1 MYEKSFRKNIN
12 LESLVTRV
20 PHILLTNWF
29 QRMFVSPAQGDY
41 LERLLSSYGSTTSF
55 DWLHVC
61 VSVIPTLCLIFGMYL
76 LIFSAIKLAEF
87 KSQKLTNEQLA
98 AKKLEL
104 TISNLTKMLYF
115 IVVLFI
121 FEIINKVN
129 WDRQLYLFG
138 EFFVSNAAVSTQ
150 VCILLFFSFFGV
162 LLLKIYVQREKVEA
176 IDLPAVLFFLLF
188 FLLIITYSNNFIIL
202 LIAIEG
208 VTLCTCVALAL
219 TLEVSI
225 NWKTFFFSL
234 QQPLTKILNSNKKA
248 LNHTLPEQ
256 EKKSDV
262 LLPVETK
269 KQANV
274 NFFLKTVNPV
284 SQSAISASLFYF
296 LLNVV
301 ITISF
306 GLVLFLL
313 ISSYNTLG
321 FLELF
326 SLLLDSNSEKMTLEL
341 KVILVLLIVLF
352 CFKLGIVPF
361 HFWLPSVFS
370 GANYVIL
377 YFLAIPVKLT
387 FLFLMY
393 KLFYGLF
400 FPYFYFWG
408 PIFLVLGMLSII
420 VGSIGLFT
428 QKDLKKFFA
437 YSTINHFGY
446 IFLAFGCGN
455 FIGQQAFFIYFF
467 SYLFMNVAFL
477 YFISSLINIKT
488 NKPIVSF
495 AEISNVQFNSNILQ
509 FCFALVLLS
518 MLGLP
523 PLLGFWG
530 KYMILMALIAY
541 SNWIGYFFCFL
552 VIITSVI
559 AATSYLSIFKTL
571 FISSKENLQIIKFHV
586 FSLLML
592 KVFFFFT
599 FVITFGWVLKY
610 NPVFVTIFNNFIISV
625 TFPDYIGPW
634 NTIAQEFTNVLAYLD
649 FSTVQQNYKLS
660 DAQSVWQFFLFS
672 HPDFFVY
679 FGVDFT
685 FLNFP
690 QQVQN
695 VFFLLREQ
703 NKDTTPFFL
712 ELIHN
717 FFLEQSSYKTIN
729 DFLYNSPT
737 ILKICSHYM

>member
-1 MYEKSFRKNIN
+1 MLEKVSMKNVKN
-12 LESLVTRV
+12 HVSLGISSH
-20 PHILLTNWF
+20 HILLTNLY
-29 QRMFVSPAQGDY
+29 QNKSVEPAQGDY
-41 LERLLSSYGSTTSF
+41 LERVLSSYGSTTSF

-61 VSVIPTLCLIFGMYL
+61 VSVIPTLSLIFGMYL
-76 LIFSAIKLAEF
+76 LIYSSIKLAEF
-87 KSQKLTNEQLA
+87 KNQKLTEQQLG

-104 TISNLTKMLYF
+104 TISNLTKMLYY
-115 IVVLFI
+115 IGILFI
-121 FEIINKVN
+121 LEIVNKVN

-138 EFFVSNAAVSTQ
+138 EFFVSNAANSAQ
-150 VCILLFFSFFGV
+150 VCIILFFSFFGI
-162 LLLKIYVQREKVEA
+162 LLLKNYVQREKVEA

-188 FLLIITYSNNFIIL
+188 FLLIIIYSNNFIIL

-225 NWKTFFFSL
+225 NWKTFFYSIP
-234 QQPLTKILNSNKKA
+234 QPVSNILKEEKQKQDTIVSKDNSTEVLRKKPA
-248 LNHTLPEQ
+248 P
-256 EKKSDV
+256 
-262 LLPVETK
+262 

-306 GLVLFLL
+306 GLILFL
-313 ISSYNTLG
+313 IVSSYNTLG
-321 FLELF
+321 ISELF
-326 SLLLDSNSEKMTLEL
+326 SLLLDSNNEKMTIEL
-341 KVILVLLIVLF
+341 KFILILFIVLF

-370 GANYVIL
+370 GANYVVL

-408 PIFLVLGMLSII
+408 PIFLFLGMLSII
-420 VGSIGLFT
+420 IGSIGLFT

-455 FIGQQAFFIYFF
+455 FIGQQSFFIYFF

-477 YFISSLINIKT
+477 YFISSLVNVKT

-495 AEISNVQFNSNILQ
+495 AEISNVQFNSNLLQ
-509 FCFALVLLS
+509 FCFALILLS

-541 SNWIGYFFCFL
+541 SQGIGYFFCFL

-571 FISSKENLQIIKFHV
+571 FISSKENLQVIKFHV
-586 FSLLML
+586 FSLSTL

-599 FVITFGWVLKY
+599 FLITFGWIIKY
-610 NPVFVTIFNNFIISV
+610 NPFFITIFNNFIISL
-625 TFPDYIGPW
+625 TFPSYIGPW
-634 NTIAQEFTNVLAYLD
+634 NTITQEFTNVLSALD
-649 FSTVQQNYKLS
+649 LTIIEPNYKLS
-660 DAQSVWQFFLFS
+660 DAQLVWLWQLFLFS

-679 FGVDFT
+679 FGADFS
-685 FLNFP
+685 FFNFP
-690 QQVQN
+690 KNVQN
-695 VFFLLREQ
+695 VFF
-703 NKDTTPFFL
+703 F
-712 ELIHN
+712 
-717 FFLEQSSYKTIN
+717 
-729 DFLYNSPT
+729 
-737 ILKICSHYM
+737 